1 MGFRSKG
8 WIFLNMSQTAV
19 LSIMYISAIGFGL
32 AWGGIYI
39 NALDDDN
46 DGNPDDIDSGFKLMF
61 AGGFITTLFW
71 VLSHFRLSIRCKIIS
86 IK

>member
-39 NALDDDN
+39 NTIQDDDN
-46 DGNPDDIDSGFKLMF
+46 PDKDVDTGLKLIF
-61 AGGFITTLFW
+61 AGGLITTLFW

-86 IK
+86 IR